1 MSVRQA
7 EWQTHQQG
15 VRSDLHIPRC
25 QFLEALGD
33 LEAQVSGG
41 RLPSNRT
48 LAKVKQRLHGACD
61 EAGECF
67 RNGGVRAV
75 SCDFVPDQEPA
86 AQPTIFL
93 HLEDLGASSRKYGDS
108 APEQMRDGTE
118 DPKAPLVLG
127 NGYGECA
134 FA

>member
-1 MSVRQA
+1 MSARQA
-7 EWQTHQQG
+7 ERQTHQQG
-15 VRSDLHIPRC
+15 APSDLHIPRC
-25 QFLEALGD
+25 QFLEALGAVQ
-33 LEAQVSGG
+33 AQVAGG
-41 RLPSNRT
+41 HLPSHRE
-48 LAKVKQRLHGACD
+48 LDVAKQRLHGACD
-61 EAGECF
+61 DVAECF
-67 RNGGVRAV
+67 RHGGVRAV

-93 HLEDLGASSRKYGDS
+93 HLEDLGVSSRKYGDS
-108 APEQMRDGTE
+108 VPEQMRDGTE